1 MAKQR
6 DRTSLDKLLKHWARA
21 TAAERS
27 EFLRQVTADGQ
38 SDASAGQAPPIA
50 NGRYL
55 LPQTVQRIE
64 RIIIS
69 RRITPS
75 EVMLEIGFERG
86 HASLTRALA
95 RGASLRLSVIA
106 ALQTWIAQNEVEAVC
121 AEPPETLDIEPS

>member
-6 DRTSLDKLLKHWARA
+6 DRTPLDKLLKHWARA

-27 EFLRQVTADGQ
+27 EFLRQVTEEGQ
-38 SDASAGQAPPIA
+38 PDVGVGHVPPIA

-64 RIIIS
+64 RIIIA
-69 RRITPS
+69 RRITPA
-75 EVMLEIGFERG
+75 EAMLEMGFERG

-106 ALQTWIAQNEVEAVC
+106 ALQTWIAQNEAESVRS
-121 AEPPETLDIEPS
+121 EPPEAEAPEHL